1 MLTDTCC
8 FASTLEGPVTVFHI
22 LIISVSNLHIFTL
35 LDIRQR
41 QFGKPRKI
49 HFFNSC
55 PIRSNCNWCITTLNW
70 WLVLVVAHTLTLW
83 PLALLS
89 LVPSDMCTRFKTNNT
104 KVYFYLGRLNCEV
117 SAALLQCAMND
128 TPPSWM
134 QYWLTLSPKCSWLLC
149 TNSYNTSPWHSGV
162 HTHTVINRW

>member
-1 MLTDTCC
+1 MLIVTKIFSQPQDFHKFFYPYPKGIVKPWYKLVLTDTCC

-70 WLVLVVAHTLTLW
+70 RLVLVVAHTLTLW

-89 LVPSDMCTRFKTNNT
+89 LVPSNT
-104 KVYFYLGRLNCEV
+104 WYPFQNKQHY
-117 SAALLQCAMND
+117 
-128 TPPSWM
+128 
-134 QYWLTLSPKCSWLLC
+134 
-149 TNSYNTSPWHSGV
+149 GV
-162 HTHTVINRW
+162 PLFR